1 MKKRVIILSAFF
13 GCAAL
18 ALADDV
24 KQGPASS
31 ASNVSAAS
39 ATKAGTADKE
49 SYPVIGYL
57 EKRNCVITIKS
68 SPHGTVYSVATK
80 EGKVL
85 HENVSAEQLKAQ
97 APEIY
102 EVIKTGNANDASLR
116 VSAIH

>member
-1 MKKRVIILSAFF
+1 MKKRLIVCSVFI
-13 GCAAL
+13 GCAVL

-24 KQGPASS
+24 KQSPASQ
-31 ASNVSAAS
+31 AANAPAAPAVKAS
-39 ATKAGTADKE
+39 ACDKE

-68 SPHGTVYSVATK
+68 SPRGTIYDVATK
-80 EGKVL
+80 DGKVL

-102 EVIKTGNANDASLR
+102 EVIKTGNANDASL
-116 VSAIH
+116 

>member
-1 MKKRVIILSAFF
+1 MKKQFVVVSVVL
-13 GCAAL
+13 GCAVL
-18 ALADDV
+18 ALADDA
-24 KQGPASS
+24 KQ
-31 ASNVSAAS
+31 S
-39 ATKAGTADKE
+39 ATSNTANSPTTTVVAPAKTGD

-80 EGKVL
+80 DGKVL

-102 EVIKTGNANDASLR
+102 EVIKTGNANDASVR
-116 VSAIH
+116 ASAIN